1 MKRRE
6 FMTLVGSA
14 AAAWPLVAR
23 AQQPTMP
30 VIGFLGVG
38 TPEAFADRVQAFRQG
53 VREVGFVDG
62 RDVAIE
68 YHGLHGQNG
77 PMPVLAAELVRR
89 SVAVIA
95 TGGIPPVLAAQA
107 ATKTIPIVFNVGV
120 DPVELKLV
128 ASLNRPGGN
137 LTGVSNLNVELGSK
151 QLELL
156 REVVPSA
163 TTVGLLVNRTSPTFA
178 DILTKHVQAA
188 AQILGLQVLVL
199 AVSTER
205 DFDAVFASLVQARVG
220 ALVIASDPFFNSRS
234 EKLAA
239 LALSYQLPTIHQ
251 FREFPSLGGLMS
263 YGANIRDSY
272 RLMGVYAGRIL
283 KGDKPVDLPVD
294 RSTKVELIINLKTAK
309 ALGVTFPLS
318 LLGRADEVIE

>member
-1 MKRRE
+1 MRRRE
-6 FMTLVGSA
+6 FITLLGG
-14 AAAWPLVAR
+14 AAAWPLAAR
-23 AQQPTMP
+23 AQQPAMP

-38 TPEAFADRVQAFRQG
+38 SPEAFADRVQAFRQG
-53 VREVGFVDG
+53 VREAGLVDG

-68 YHGLHGQNG
+68 YHGLYGQNG

-95 TGGIPPVLAAQA
+95 TGGIPPVLAAQE
-107 ATKTIPIVFNVGV
+107 ATRTIPIVFNVGI

-137 LTGVSNLNVELGSK
+137 LTGVSNLNVELGQK

-163 TTVGLLVNRTSPTFA
+163 TTIALLVNPTSPTFA
-178 DILTKHVQAA
+178 EILTKHVQAA
-188 AQILGLQVLVL
+188 AGTLGLQLYV
-199 AVSTER
+199 VSASAER
-205 DFDAVFASLVQARVG
+205 DFDTVFANMVQSRTD

-234 EKLAA
+234 QQLAA
-239 LALSYQLPTIHQ
+239 LALRHGVPTIHQ
-251 FREFPSLGGLMS
+251 FREFPAMGGMMS
-263 YGANIRDSY
+263 YGANIRDLY

-283 KGDKPVDLPVD
+283 KGEKPAELPVD
-294 RSTKVELIINLKTAK
+294 RSTKIELIINLKTAK
-309 ALGVTFPLS
+309 ALGISFPLS
-318 LLGRADEVIE
+318 LLARADEVIE